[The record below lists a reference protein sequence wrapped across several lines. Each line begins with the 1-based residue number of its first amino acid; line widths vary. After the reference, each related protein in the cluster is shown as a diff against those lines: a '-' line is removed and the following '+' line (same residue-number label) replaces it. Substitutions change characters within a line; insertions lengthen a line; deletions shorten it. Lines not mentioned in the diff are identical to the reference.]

1 MNAWVWGDDN
11 WGYVGELLFAL
22 RAEAGSFVGHRG
34 FEHHRR
40 IRLAAG
46 GFWIAFVCECR
57 FAVCAGDD
65 ACEHGCACTGS
76 GEAGGGGICCGAGA
90 IKLAAGDRDR
100 VLQAMH
106 PISDARQKQLD
117 GLLADVGQE
126 VIQIS
131 PDNLT
136 SDRVTAYVTDVRQM
150 PSGSGGEPDDLFILG
165 SGRLQISDQSAI
177 FFPQDSPSP
186 IRSGGGSYTDSSG
199 QTHLAS
205 EQIAGVIDRVQTMCN
220 HAMNDTQQT
229 VLATELAVPAQTLIT
244 PGNSVAVVAGQVQN
258 AQMLP
263 DGTLAVTT
271 VNGSMSFGPSG
282 QSYPGIV
289 SATVAASPWGKGP
302 VVVKGDANLLVID
315 GLLSFVLAGFLLAS
329 GIVLMRNSPMARWM
343 LVGYGIAKLLGT
355 VLSVC
360 AVYTIGQ
367 ELGGGDSDAQSV
379 AMAWAIILGA
389 PGAVWAV
396 VVLIVMSLRSARE
409 FLSVPAGAGSF

>member
-1 MNAWVWGDDN
+1 MSASYYSP
-11 WGYVGELLFAL
+11 YVQRPAVLSAIGVLSIIVASVSLLVDFGSLSFANVV
-22 RAEAGSFVGHRG
+22 S
-34 FEHHRR
+34 
-40 IRLAAG
+40 
-46 GFWIAFVCECR
+46 R
-57 FAVCAGDD
+57 FARATTPASTVAPAPAPAKQAAAEYVAAQGL
-65 ACEHGCACTGS
+65 S
-76 GEAGGGGICCGAGA
+76 SSQRGIVIGA
-90 IKLAAGDRDR
+90 
-100 VLQAMH
+100 LQAMH

-229 VLATELAVPAQTLIT
+229 ALATELAAPAQTLIT

>member
-1 MNAWVWGDDN
+1 MSGNYYSP
-11 WGYVGELLFAL
+11 YVQRPAILSAVGVLSIVIASISLLVDFGSLSFANVV
-22 RAEAGSFVGHRG
+22 S
-34 FEHHRR
+34 
-40 IRLAAG
+40 
-46 GFWIAFVCECR
+46 R
-57 FAVCAGDD
+57 FARATTPASAVTSAPSAPKPAASEYVAPQGLSS
-65 ACEHGCACTGS
+65 AQRQIVI
-76 GEAGGGGICCGAGA
+76 EA
-90 IKLAAGDRDR
+90 
-100 VLQAMH
+100 LQAMH

-117 GLLADVGQE
+117 GLLADAGQE

-136 SDRVTAYVTDVRQM
+136 ADRVTAYVTDVRQM

-177 FFPQDSPSP
+177 FFSQDSPSP
-186 IRSGGGSYTDSSG
+186 IRSGGGSYTDSAG

-205 EQIAGVIDRVQTMCN
+205 EQIAGVIGRVQTMCN
-220 HAMNDTQQT
+220 HAMNDTQQNA
-229 VLATELAVPAQTLIT
+229 LAAELAAPAQTLIT
-244 PGNSVAVVAGQVQN
+244 AGNSVAQAAGQVEN

-271 VNGSMSFGPSG
+271 VNGAMSFGPSG

-302 VVVKGDANLLVID
+302 VVVKRDANLMVMD
-315 GLLSFVLAGFLLAS
+315 GLLSFVMAGLLLAS
-329 GIVLMRNSPMARWM
+329 GIVLMRNSPMAWWM
-343 LVGYGIAKLLGT
+343 LVGYGIAKLLVT

-360 AVYTIGQ
+360 AVYSIGM

-409 FLSVPAGAGSF
+409 FLSVPTGAGSF